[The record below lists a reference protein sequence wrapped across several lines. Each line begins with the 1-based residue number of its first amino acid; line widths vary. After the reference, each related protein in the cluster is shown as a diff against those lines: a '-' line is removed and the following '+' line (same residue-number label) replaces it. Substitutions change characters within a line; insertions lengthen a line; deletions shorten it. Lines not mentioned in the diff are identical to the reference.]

1 MAKSHPNRIWHLSGG
16 RDQYRLISDRE
27 LLLLAERPKVCA
39 PNHGTVLST
48 ARSDAAVTRS
58 EKIGVAIVGCGWIA
72 AFAHLPNIRRS
83 RRCRLVAM
91 VDRSEE
97 RLAFLSTKFP
107 RTYVTSK
114 VEDVFHDRSV
124 EAIIVAAPP
133 QFHAEIA
140 IAAFEA
146 GKHVYLEKPIAP
158 NLDDARRI
166 LRAWRK
172 SGKIGMIGYN
182 FRFGRVACA
191 ATERIRSG
199 ELGEILAVHGC
210 FQWAAGKQVGGW
222 RSDPGNGGDAL
233 LDLASHHIDLLGTL
247 LPTRFDSV
255 SATLARKDA
264 QDDCVSMTLTTE
276 DGCVCQLFASSAAGV
291 NTNRIDFYGTRGSLR
306 VDLLDTKPS
315 RIEVAPG
322 RFARLYRA
330 RDRLSGLNVR
340 SLLRSPGYEPS
351 FALALESFF
360 SAISGGT
367 QVNTDLNDAYRALVV
382 CEAARRS
389 AEDRIWPLQIEKVAL
404 ECSA

>member
-1 MAKSHPNRIWHLSGG
+1 MAKSHSNRIWHLPRGQE
-16 RDQYRLISDRE
+16 QYRLISDRE
-27 LLLLAERPKVCA
+27 LLLLAERPRCVP
-39 PNHGTVLST
+39 PNHGTVRST
-48 ARSDAAVTRS
+48 AGSDAAHS
-58 EKIGVAIVGCGWIA
+58 EKIGVAIIGCGWIA
-72 AFAHLPNIRRS
+72 AFAHLPNVRRS

-97 RLAFLSTKFP
+97 RLAFLSAKFP
-107 RTYVTSK
+107 RTYVTRK

-124 EAIIVAAPP
+124 DAIIVAAPP

-182 FRFGRVACA
+182 FRFGRVAYA

-210 FQWAAGKQVGGW
+210 FQWAAGKQAGGW

-247 LPTRFDSV
+247 LPTQF
-255 SATLARKDA
+255 
-264 QDDCVSMTLTTE
+264 E
-276 DGCVCQLFASSAAGV
+276 
-291 NTNRIDFYGTRGSLR
+291 LR
-306 VDLLDTKPS
+306 VGNLG
-315 RIEVAPG
+315 AQG
-322 RFARLYRA
+322 RA
-330 RDRLSGLNVR
+330 G
-340 SLLRSPGYEPS
+340 
-351 FALALESFF
+351 
-360 SAISGGT
+360 
-367 QVNTDLNDAYRALVV
+367 
-382 CEAARRS
+382 
-389 AEDRIWPLQIEKVAL
+389 
-404 ECSA
+404 

>member
-1 MAKSHPNRIWHLSGG
+1 
-16 RDQYRLISDRE
+16 
-27 LLLLAERPKVCA
+27 
-39 PNHGTVLST
+39 
-48 ARSDAAVTRS
+48 
-58 EKIGVAIVGCGWIA
+58 
-72 AFAHLPNIRRS
+72 
-83 RRCRLVAM
+83 M

-97 RLAFLSTKFP
+97 RLAFLSAKFP

-114 VEDVFHDRSV
+114 VGDVLHDPSV

-133 QFHAEIA
+133 QFHAEIS

-146 GKHVYLEKPIAP
+146 DKHVYLEKPIAP
-158 NLDDARRI
+158 DVDDARRI

-182 FRFGRVACA
+182 FRFSRVACA
-191 ATERIRSG
+191 AIERIRSG

-210 FQWAAGKQVGGW
+210 FQWAAGKQASGW
-222 RSDPGNGGDAL
+222 RSEPGKGGDAL

-247 LPTRFDSV
+247 LHTPFDSV
-255 SATLARKDA
+255 SATFAHKDM
-264 QDDCVSMTLTTE
+264 QDNCVSITLATE
-276 DGCVCQLFASSAAGV
+276 DGCVCQLFATSAAGA

-306 VDLLDTKPS
+306 VDLLDTKPP

-330 RDRLSGLNVR
+330 RDRLSALNVR

-351 FALALESFF
+351 FALALEAFF

-367 QVNTDLNDAYRALVV
+367 RVSPDLNDAYRALVV
-382 CEAARRS
+382 CNAARRS
-389 AEDRIWPLQIEKVAL
+389 AEDTIWPLQIEPVTTD
-404 ECSA
+404 CSV

>member
-1 MAKSHPNRIWHLSGG
+1 MAESQLNRIWHLSRGQEQ
-16 RDQYRLISDRE
+16 DRLSSNRE
-27 LLLLAERPKVCA
+27 SLPFAERRDACA
-39 PNHGTVLST
+39 PNHAAVRQT
-48 ARSDAAVTRS
+48 ARSDAAATHS

-83 RRCRLVAM
+83 RRFRLVAM
-91 VDRSEE
+91 ADRSEE
-97 RLAFLSTKFP
+97 RLAFLSRTFP
-107 RTYVTSK
+107 QTYVTNK
-114 VEDVFHDRSV
+114 VEDVFRDRSV
-124 EAIIVAAPP
+124 EAIIVAVPP

-158 NLDDARRI
+158 NLEDARRI

-182 FRFGRVACA
+182 FRFSRVACA

-199 ELGEILAVHGC
+199 ELGEILGVQGC
-210 FQWAAGKQVGGW
+210 FQWAAGKQAGGW
-222 RSDPGNGGDAL
+222 RSEPGMGGDAL
-233 LDLASHHIDLLGTL
+233 LDLASHHIDLLGSL

-255 SATLARKDA
+255 SATFAHKDA
-264 QDDCVSMTLTTE
+264 QDNCVSMTLATE
-276 DGCVCQLFASSAAGV
+276 DSCVCQLFASSAAGV
-291 NTNRIDFYGTRGSLR
+291 NTNRIEFYGTRGSLR
-306 VDLLDTKPS
+306 VDLLETQPS
-315 RIEVAPG
+315 PIEVAPG

-330 RDRLSGLNVR
+330 RDRLSALNLR

-367 QVNTDLNDAYRALVV
+367 RVNPDLNDAYKALVV

-389 AEDRIWPLQIEKVAL
+389 AEDRIWPLQIERVAMD
-404 ECSA
+404 CDA